1 MKIISSPPTI
11 APTLIPALAAIEMSA
26 DGWGVVSL
34 VGVAVTYTVL
44 IGFDETDEAD
54 ETDETD
60 EIDETD
66 EADEINGPTDKSG
79 ETEAVR
85 APVKV
90 KYVTGCGG
98 AVKLSSVGLWHD
110 TVPFEER
117 PQQLH
122 SSIAASHTTSKT
134 TSCAFKKKAMSAV
147 KIDSDFPQTDSQH
160 RETHPGLGKVLI
172 VHPAV

>member
-34 VGVAVTYTVL
+34 VGVAVTVL
-44 IGFDETDEAD
+44 IGFDETDD
-54 ETDETD
+54 ETDEV
-60 EIDETD
+60 DETD
-66 EADEINGPTDKSG
+66 
-79 ETEAVR
+79 EAVR

-98 AVKLSSVGLWHD
+98 AVKSSSVGLWHD
-110 TVPFEER
+110 TVPSEER

-122 SSIAASHTTSKT
+122 SSIVASHTTLGTS
-134 TSCAFKKKAMSAV
+134 SCAFKKKAMSAV
-147 KIDSDFPQTDSQH
+147 KID
-160 RETHPGLGKVLI
+160 
-172 VHPAV
+172 